1 MHFLMLAYAVVFPA
15 FADRP
20 LVIEIA
26 SLSVDE
32 HRIYISRSYFSGF
45 KNKDVAF
52 LHQPSKTLIQAD
64 LLMNLPCKEQVK
76 YPCFLAWLYYLCPFV
91 VPVFENHIIAQSSR
105 QFWPVFLAPLKAYLE
120 IWNQQRVIIFLNVK
134 HNHLLTSIAGPCDET
149 LKQSQGGILTGL
161 YLVTAYVTFSSMF
174 VG

>member
-1 MHFLMLAYAVVFPA
+1 MHFLTLAYAVVFVT

-52 LHQPSKTLIQAD
+52 LHQPSKTLIEAD

-76 YPCFLAWLYYLCPFV
+76 FPCFLAWLHYLCLYV
-91 VPVFENHIIAQSSR
+91 VPVFENHVIAHSSR
-105 QFWPVFLAPLKAYLE
+105 QFWPLFLAPLKAYLE
-120 IWNQQRVIIFLNVK
+120 TRNQ
-134 HNHLLTSIAGPCDET
+134 
-149 LKQSQGGILTGL
+149 
-161 YLVTAYVTFSSMF
+161 
-174 VG
+174 

>member
-1 MHFLMLAYAVVFPA
+1 MHFLILAYAVVFPA

-32 HRIYISRSYFSGF
+32 YRIYISRSYFSGF

-76 YPCFLAWLYYLCPFV
+76 YPCFLARLYYLRPFV
-91 VPVFENHIIAQSSR
+91 VPVFENHVIAQSSR
-105 QFWPVFLAPLKAYLE
+105 QFWPVFLAPLTTYLE
-120 IWNQQRVIIFLNVK
+120 TRN
-134 HNHLLTSIAGPCDET
+134 
-149 LKQSQGGILTGL
+149 
-161 YLVTAYVTFSSMF
+161 
-174 VG
+174 